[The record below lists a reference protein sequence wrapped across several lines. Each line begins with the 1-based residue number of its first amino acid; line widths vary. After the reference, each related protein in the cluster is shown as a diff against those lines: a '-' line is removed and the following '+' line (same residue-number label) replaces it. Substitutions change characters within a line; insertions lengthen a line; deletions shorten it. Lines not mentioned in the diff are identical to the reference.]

1 MKRPAGLQTFILAAA
16 SHIRFNQKLAPIP
29 SRSLRKTPKKTRGG
43 LILLLRD
50 LVIRITCAFLISCV
64 VYAEEA
70 GVHLVKREETFSQI
84 AEKYLGRP
92 IYKTNGSL
100 ARLRKLNP
108 QVTDPDH
115 IYPGQE
121 IFIEMGTRE
130 VASAPEVPVVPPVSE
145 EQAPPP
151 HVPTAPVVPVAPMA
165 PAAPTVLTT
174 PTTSAQSDVILSLGT
189 GYSRIDSTMNSSNA
203 VLLSRPSKT
212 VGARWEQHWTQIWH
226 SHLRWS
232 ASTISFNETAQAQ
245 ALTGGSQTL
254 TQTAFGVRARMAP
267 GLWSTLELGMREDIF
282 APSYSPG
289 TANLETRAIPTMRLL
304 LSKDLVEVQSLKLIG
319 VLGVGYLSGV
329 SAGDYDVK
337 PGHEFVG
344 QIQVVQKLKNFSIFT
359 SGDYGQ
365 TRQDTSITKQ
375 KRTDIGL
382 QLGISFPLGET
393 TP

>member
-1 MKRPAGLQTFILAAA
+1 M
-16 SHIRFNQKLAPIP
+16 
-29 SRSLRKTPKKTRGG
+29 
-43 LILLLRD
+43 LLRD

-92 IYKTNGSL
+92 IYKANGSL

-130 VASAPEVPVVPPVSE
+130 VASAPEAPVVQPVLAEPTPQPP
-145 EQAPPP
+145 A
-151 HVPTAPVVPVAPMA
+151 PTAPAA
-165 PAAPTVLTT
+165 PAAPTAPIMLTA

-212 VGARWEQHWTQIWH
+212 VGVRWEHHWTQIWH

-232 ASTISFNETAQAQ
+232 ASTISFNDTAQAQ
-245 ALTGGSQTL
+245 TLMGSSQTL

-267 GLWSTLELGMREDIF
+267 GLWGTLELGMREDIF

-329 SAGDYDVK
+329 SSGDYDVK

-365 TRQDTSITKQ
+365 TLQDTSITKQ
-375 KRTDIGL
+375 KRTDISL
-382 QLGISFPLGET
+382 QLGISFPFGET

>member
-1 MKRPAGLQTFILAAA
+1 
-16 SHIRFNQKLAPIP
+16 
-29 SRSLRKTPKKTRGG
+29 
-43 LILLLRD
+43 LLLRD
-50 LVIRITCAFLISCV
+50 LVIRITGALLISCV
-64 VYAEEA
+64 VYAQEA
-70 GVHLVKREETFSQI
+70 GVHLVEADETFSQI
-84 AEKYLGRP
+84 AQKYLGRP
-92 IYKTNGSL
+92 VYTADGSL
-100 ARLRKLNP
+100 VRLRKLNP

-121 IFIEMGTRE
+121 LMIEVGTRE
-130 VASAPEVPVVPPVSE
+130 VASEVEAPVVQPSQE
-145 EQAPPP
+145 EQAPKSPVFESP
-151 HVPTAPVVPVAPMA
+151 RAPATPVAPA
-165 PAAPTVLTT
+165 VPAAPTAPIMLTT
-174 PTTSAQSDVILSLGT
+174 PTTSPQSEVILSLGT

-212 VGARWEQHWTQIWH
+212 VALKWEHHWTEIWQ

-232 ASTISFNETAQAQ
+232 ASSISYNDTAQGQ
-245 ALTGGSQTL
+245 ALMGGSQTL
-254 TQTAFGVRARMAP
+254 TQAAFGIRARLAP

-282 APSYSPG
+282 APSYSSG

-319 VLGVGYLSGV
+319 TLGVGYLSGV
-329 SAGDYDVK
+329 SSGDYDVK
-337 PGHEFVG
+337 PGHEFMG
-344 QIQVVQKLKNFSIFT
+344 QIQVVQKLKSFSIFT

-365 TRQDTSITKQ
+365 TLQDTSITKQ